1 LRWLLLLIAI
11 RVTILNIIINIL
23 YSNQPLCSGSDTRYF
38 TRDKLIESERGDK
51 EMLDMISDIFK
62 GFDEYHRAI
71 FEMETWMKLYNHKNM
86 PGDEYQATVAEMDG
100 RRTSYHNS
108 VLTSIN
114 ILNRMAAQFNIPTI
128 YNGTISE
135 EQPYRR
141 EVADAVLGY
150 VENIISG
157 RR

>member
-1 LRWLLLLIAI
+1 MKHE
-11 RVTILNIIINIL
+11 LNEENL
-23 YSNQPLCSGSDTRYF
+23 NN
-38 TRDKLIESERGDK
+38 LIETARDDK
-51 EMLDMISDIFK
+51 EMLDMMSDIFK
-62 GFDEYHRAI
+62 GFEEYHRAI

-86 PGDEYQATVAEMDG
+86 PGDEYQVTVAEMD
-100 RRTSYHNS
+100 RSRTSCHNA
-108 VLTSIN
+108 VLVSIN
-114 ILNRMAAQFNIPTI
+114 ILNRMAAQLNVPAV

-150 VENIISG
+150 VEIIIRG